1 METKDLMEFSIDKE
15 NKRVKVVREFKAP
28 LPQVWEAWTDRQLLD
43 QWWAPKPWKA
53 ETKTLEFREGGYWLY
68 AMVGPE
74 GEKQWGRTDFISIQ
88 PLKGYTATDY
98 FSDENGKTDE
108 SLPGSAWISDFTEQD
123 GMTTVTMNI
132 NFKAQA
138 DLDQMID
145 MGFQGG
151 FTAALEN
158 LDELLASR

>member
-15 NKRVKVVREFKAP
+15 NKKVKVVREFKAS
-28 LPQVWEAWTDRQLLD
+28 LPKVWEAWTDRQLLD

-53 ETKTLEFREGGYWLY
+53 ETKTLEFKEGGYWLY

-74 GEKQWGRTDFISIQ
+74 GEKHWGRTNFISIQ
-88 PLKGYTATDY
+88 PLKGYTATDV
-98 FSDENGKTDE
+98 FCDENGIIDE
-108 SLPGSAWISDFTEQD
+108 SFPGSAWVSEFTEQD